1 MGFCCFTSDEEAH
14 LLAPESFQE
23 RLDRFDEENKRLK
36 SSVDALQGEN
46 GRLKASGDQ
55 LEAST
60 IALTAEVEKFTEEN
74 TRLAENVE
82 NFQTQN
88 NKLKDVSDL
97 LAQENEKFG
106 QELESLRGTLEGLD
120 AVKLALENYA
130 RDHNLDMTKVI
141 GTLNETLE
149 EQKECV
155 KKQSTLLDQSK
166 EVTGNQE
173 KILLLQLQAQCQFM
187 DGQLDM
193 SPEEF
198 QLFSSMIPYKFRS
211 TPIGLE
217 FDSIDGDKDGR
228 ISMREF
234 HDLVDRL
241 VASIP

>member
-173 KILLLQLQAQCQFM
+173 KILLL
-187 DGQLDM
+187 
-193 SPEEF
+193 
-198 QLFSSMIPYKFRS
+198 
-211 TPIGLE
+211 
-217 FDSIDGDKDGR
+217 
-228 ISMREF
+228 
-234 HDLVDRL
+234 DRKS
-241 VASIP
+241 VV